1 MKKITSFLILFLYS
15 CSVYLVYSQETTN
28 ESNIVIS
35 ESSMASLIAL
45 LQKHKLEKKIN
56 NQKNK
61 PYLESSE
68 QTSYTDENNEL
79 SNLNATNIED
89 YIFDNQKNQNIP

>member
-15 CSVYLVYSQETTN
+15 CSVYLVYSQETTNESN

-56 NQKNK
+56 NQK
-61 PYLESSE
+61 YMLH
-68 QTSYTDENNEL
+68 
-79 SNLNATNIED
+79 
-89 YIFDNQKNQNIP
+89 